1 MTHPKLIP
9 THNKHQRPMT
19 KEPEDLDVER
29 KREEEIRELPE
40 IERKIKSYGTQSPSS
55 EDLLRMVKL
64 LTSMTFS
71 DSQSQSRNQKSLI
84 NSSQTNLKNKS
95 WKLNQSRNKP
105 KPVKELDS
113 KLSPLLVMDPHT
125 LVSDGNVTNKSKVPL
140 KELSLWPNLT

>member
-1 MTHPKLIP
+1 
-9 THNKHQRPMT
+9 MT

>member
-1 MTHPKLIP
+1 MIP

-71 DSQSQSRNQKSLI
+71 DSQSQSRNPKSLI

>member
-1 MTHPKLIP
+1 MIP
-9 THNKHQRPMT
+9 THNKHQRLMT

-40 IERKIKSYGTQSPSS
+40 IERKIKSYGIQSPSL

-71 DSQSQSRNQKSLI
+71 DSQSQSRNPKSLI
-84 NSSQTNLKNKS
+84 NSSQTNLKNKL
-95 WKLNQSRNKP
+95 WKLNLSRNKL
-105 KPVKELDS
+105 KLVKEPDS
-113 KLSPLLVMDPHT
+113 KLLPLLVMELHI
-125 LVSDGNVTNKSKVPL
+125 LVSDGNVTNKFKVPL

>member
-1 MTHPKLIP
+1 MIP